1 MIDVKLKEKPIAVKH
16 VDITNQKNI
25 SKREH
30 ILIFQN
36 LRTRFNGE
44 S

>member
-1 MIDVKLKEKPIAVKH
+1 MFDVKLKEKPIAVKH
-16 VDITNQKNI
+16 VVDITNQKNI

-36 LRTRFNGE
+36 L
-44 S
+44 